1 MAHFRVV
8 AALAVACHVK
18 MAFLRRR
25 PGGLRN
31 TTDGERRVT
40 EWKERALRELAPE
53 FRAYEMMIVV
63 APTVGE
69 EGLPAVVERVGG
81 YVSLYGGTLKST
93 STENPWGRR
102 RLAYPINDH
111 RDAFYALYLF
121 DVDGHRID
129 ELERDLR
136 LDEQVIR
143 HLVVRYDP
151 MTEHEERAP
160 RVQPGDAPPVPPTRR
175 PQAEAAPADSASAPP
190 AADAPEA
197 APSDTEAAAPE
208 ATEPETANAKAD
220 ATAPVDAPTA
230 EAEGDAPAADVAPA
244 EDDKS

>member
-1 MAHFRVV
+1 
-8 AALAVACHVK
+8 

-31 TTDGERRVT
+31 TTNGERRVT

-53 FRAYEMMIVV
+53 SRAYEMMIVV

-81 YVSLYGGTLKST
+81 YITNYGGTLKST

-111 RDAFYALYLF
+111 RDAFYALYMF

-136 LDEQVIR
+136 LDDDVIR

-160 RVQPGDAPPVPPTRR
+160 RVPAEAPPVPPTRR
-175 PQAEAAPADSASAPP
+175 PQAEAAPAAAP
-190 AADAPEA
+190 AAE
-197 APSDTEAAAPE
+197 S
-208 ATEPETANAKAD
+208 
-220 ATAPVDAPTA
+220 A
-230 EAEGDAPAADVAPA
+230 EAEPASAAEPAEATPDADAPAAATTASDESAPDA
-244 EDDKS
+244 EAPVGEAETDADDKA

>member
-1 MAHFRVV
+1 
-8 AALAVACHVK
+8 

-53 FRAYEMMIVV
+53 SRAYEMMIVV

-81 YVSLYGGTLKST
+81 YITNYGGTLKST

-111 RDAFYALYLF
+111 RDAFYALYMF

-136 LDEQVIR
+136 LDDDVIR

-160 RVQPGDAPPVPPTRR
+160 RVPAEAPPVPPTRR
-175 PQAEAAPADSASAPP
+175 PQAESAAAAAPVAQPAEAEPATPAAEAPAAAAEASAEP
-190 AADAPEA
+190 AADAEASAGEAEA
-197 APSDTEAAAPE
+197 AE
-208 ATEPETANAKAD
+208 ATDTDETA
-220 ATAPVDAPTA
+220 
-230 EAEGDAPAADVAPA
+230 
-244 EDDKS
+244 S